1 MVAGRVI
8 GAATG
13 AVVGVTVGV
22 AVGVA
27 EAIAEVAAGVV
38 VVLVVW
44 SVVSART
51 TPTIVAPTLSPVATT
66 FEATAVRRVAR
77 CGAISDVRRV
87 VRSSDTPR

>member
-13 AVVGVTVGV
+13 AVVGAVT
-22 AVGVA
+22 GVA

-38 VVLVVW
+38 VVVW

>member
-13 AVVGVTVGV
+13 AVVGVPVG
-22 AVGVA
+22 AVTGVA

-38 VVLVVW
+38 VVVW

>member
-66 FEATAVRRVAR
+66 FEATAVRLAR

>member
-22 AVGVA
+22 LIGVA

-38 VVLVVW
+38 VVVW

-66 FEATAVRRVAR
+66 FEATAVRLAR

>member
-1 MVAGRVI
+1 MVAGRVT

-13 AVVGVTVGV
+13 AVVGAVT
-22 AVGVA
+22 GVA

-38 VVLVVW
+38 VVVW

>member
-38 VVLVVW
+38 VVVW

-66 FEATAVRRVAR
+66 FEATAVRLAR

>member
-8 GAATG
+8 GATTG
-13 AVVGVTVGV
+13 AVVGVTVG
-22 AVGVA
+22 AVTGVA
-27 EAIAEVAAGVV
+27 EAIAAVAAAVV
-38 VVLVVW
+38 VVW